1 MLRTALL
8 FPGQGSQRPGMLAAL
23 PDHPAVH
30 AACDEATAVLSR
42 DWRALDDA
50 DALSRTDGAQLALT
64 IAGVAAGRALIAEGA
79 AIDVVAGHSVGA
91 FPAAVVAGALSFEDA
106 LALVALRGRLMAES
120 HPDGFGMTA
129 IIGLREAAV
138 ARLVA
143 EAQGAG
149 PVYVANRNA
158 ELQVVVSG
166 AEAAL
171 ARVAELALKAGARKA
186 ERLNVR
192 TPSHCPLVAPVA
204 ERLQE
209 AMRGVALRAPAIPY
223 VSARRARMLRDP
235 SSIGADLAA
244 NVAEPVRW
252 RDTARLLGE
261 LGVEA
266 TFETPAGSTLGDL
279 TAEALPHARTCA
291 LDQMSLRSAVVLAG
305 RPPGWGP

>member
-30 AACDEATAVLSR
+30 AARDEASAVLGR
-42 DWRALDDA
+42 DWRGLDDA

-64 IAGVAAGRALIAEGA
+64 IAGVAAARALIAEGA

-91 FPAAVVAGALSFEDA
+91 FPAAVVAGALSFEQA

-120 HPDGFGMTA
+120 HPQGFGMTA

-138 ARLVA
+138 ARLVEQA
-143 EAQGAG
+143 REAG
-149 PVYVANRNA
+149 PVYLANRNA
-158 ELQVVVSG
+158 ELQIVVSG

-171 ARVAELALKAGARKA
+171 VRVAELALDAGARKA

-204 ERLQE
+204 ERLRE
-209 AMRGVALRAPAIPY
+209 ALRDVRLSAPAIAY
-223 VSARRARMLRDP
+223 VSARRARPLRTLEA
-235 SSIGADLAA
+235 IGDDLAT

-252 RDTARLLGE
+252 RDAARLLGE
-261 LGVEA
+261 LGMELA
-266 TFETPAGSTLGDL
+266 FETPAGSTLGDL
-279 TAEALPHARTCA
+279 TAETLPQVRTCA
-291 LDQMSLRSAVVLAG
+291 LDQVSLRSACVLAVASRG
-305 RPPGWGP
+305 